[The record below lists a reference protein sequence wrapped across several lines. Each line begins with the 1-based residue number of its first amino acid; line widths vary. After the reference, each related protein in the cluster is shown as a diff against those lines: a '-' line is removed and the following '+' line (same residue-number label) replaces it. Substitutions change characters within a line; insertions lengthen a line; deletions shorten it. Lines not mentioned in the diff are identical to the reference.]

1 MTRAAT
7 STRRPPR
14 LLRWLAPV
22 LLALG
27 LTGCGLSLVYP
38 RLDSVVG
45 FYLEGLVTLEPEQSA
60 ELKRILAGNLEWHR
74 RSELGD
80 YSAFLREVAA
90 TIGRGS
96 DSEDWLAAMRRTE
109 QYWREVFEQAAPG
122 YARIA
127 STFSDAQVRE
137 LLDNLAR
144 ADEKERRRYA
154 SRSPAERDA
163 RREKSLRRAIE
174 RFTGPLTPAQREL
187 LREHVADSPSFVPEW
202 LDNRRAWREA
212 LADALEHRRDGAAFA
227 SRMQVLVARPD
238 ELWTPAYRAAIERRR
253 DALVDLMTGLDA
265 TLTPAQRAAA
275 QRQLRALA
283 DEVQSLARRRG

>member
-1 MTRAAT
+1 MSRAVPT
-7 STRRPPR
+7 THRVPR
-14 LLRWLAPV
+14 LLRWMAPV
-22 LLALG
+22 LVAIG
-27 LTGCGLSLVYP
+27 LTGCGLGLVYP
-38 RLDSVVG
+38 RLDSIVG

-74 RSELGD
+74 RSELAD
-80 YSAFLREVAA
+80 YSAFLRDVAA
-90 TIGRGS
+90 TVGRGS
-96 DSEDWLAAMRRTE
+96 GREDWLAATRRTE

-127 STFSDAQVRE
+127 ATFTDAQVRE

-144 ADEKERRRYA
+144 ADEKERREYA

-163 RREKSLRRAIE
+163 RREKSLRRSIE

-187 LREHVADSPSFVPEW
+187 LREHVAASPSFVPEW

-212 LADALEHRRDGAAFA
+212 LADALEHRAEGAAFA

-238 ELWTPAYRAAIERRR
+238 ELWTPAYRAAVERRR

-275 QRQLRALA
+275 RRELLALA
-283 DEVQSLARRRG
+283 DEVQDLARRRG